1 MDMSRHAS
9 LAEAGKEASATESR
23 SERGERGQ
31 AALILAMVAL
41 GVAGLAVSGYFFGI
55 VGVTLPI
62 LATVPV
68 LFVMLVLIARG

>member
-23 SERGERGQ
+23 SERGQ